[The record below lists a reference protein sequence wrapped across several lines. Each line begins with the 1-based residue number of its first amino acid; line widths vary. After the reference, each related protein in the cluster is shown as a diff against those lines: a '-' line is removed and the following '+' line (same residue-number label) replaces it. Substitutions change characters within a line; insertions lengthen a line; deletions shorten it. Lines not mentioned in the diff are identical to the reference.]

1 MVYLYGRENK
11 VFYRADKGKKQK
23 GELAMQFIIVKSVK
37 EYAKARKR
45 RTSREFLLM
54 LDAKIQQ
61 IMDSYIKMNGK
72 TTLRP

>member
-1 MVYLYGRENK
+1 
-11 VFYRADKGKKQK
+11 
-23 GELAMQFIIVKSVK
+23 MQFIIVKSVK